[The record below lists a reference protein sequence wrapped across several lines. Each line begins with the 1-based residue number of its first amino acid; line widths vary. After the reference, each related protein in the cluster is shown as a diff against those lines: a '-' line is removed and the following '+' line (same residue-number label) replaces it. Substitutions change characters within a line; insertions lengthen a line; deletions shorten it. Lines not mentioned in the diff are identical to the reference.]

1 MNTGAPPLSTN
12 AWLRWDV
19 VSRLLPPDGVDVLE
33 IGCGQ
38 GGFGARLAQRHR
50 YVGLERDATSYAE
63 ACRRLA
69 AAGGRGE
76 VRQGDLSTLPPDQR
90 FDLVCAF
97 EVLEHIEDDE
107 GALREWSGRLRPGG
121 WLLLSTPAQQA
132 RFGPFD
138 EIVGHYRR
146 YDGPVIRQRLL
157 DAGLTDIEIV
167 HFGAP
172 LGYALEAA
180 RNAIGRRRQRQVA
193 SSTMDDRTSG
203 SGRLLQP
210 GNGMTGLATRLGT
223 APFRMIQRAFPDRG
237 TGLVARARRPVS

>member
-1 MNTGAPPLSTN
+1 MKVPPLSAN
-12 AWLRWDV
+12 AWLRWDA
-19 VSRLLPPDGVDVLE
+19 VSRLLPPDGLDVLE

-38 GGFGARLAQRHR
+38 GGFATRLAQRYR
-50 YVGLERDATSYAE
+50 YVGVERDATSYAE
-63 ACRRLA
+63 ARRRLA

-76 VRQGDLSTLPPDQR
+76 VRHGDLSTLAAGQR

-107 GALREWSGRLRPGG
+107 AALREWTGRLRAGG
-121 WLLLSTPAQQA
+121 WLLLSTPAQQD

-146 YDGPVIRQRLL
+146 YDGPVMRQRLQ
-157 DAGLTDIEIV
+157 DAGLTDVEVV

-180 RNAIGRRRQRQVA
+180 RNAVGRRRQRQVA
-193 SSTMDDRTSG
+193 ASTMDDRTSG

-210 GNGMTGLATRLGT
+210 GGEVTGLATRLGT
-223 APFRMIQRAFPDRG
+223 APFRMVQRAFPHRG
-237 TGLVARARRPVS
+237 PGLVARARRPVS